1 MESVVF
7 RNQFH
12 KWKTTCDQLNF
23 HLRKHRTETKHDE
36 KRKSEYQ
43 KILQDEQQNSL
54 SQQWRTNS
62 EGSWTSTD
70 YKLLIKITDQI
81 WEKERPSPHHE
92 VLHRGKIGATPTDS
106 VIRFFRSPQAP
117 GAQSE
122 RSYRASRRSTAE
134 RHSTRRR
141 KLRHSWPPH
150 ETACVL
156 GIVFLSIPCFF
167 YKRVHAVVNCVL
179 ICAAAWNGA
188 QRYSFY
194 LLESYAQ
201 IVRKELEGYEKNE
214 WRSP

>member
-1 MESVVF
+1 MNLLDVWQRLCSSLNTIKVPLNSQLVSLLPEEMESVVF

-23 HLRKHRTETKHDE
+23 HLRKHTTETKYDE

-54 SQQWRTNS
+54 SQQWWTNS

-70 YKLLIKITDQI
+70 YKLLIKNTDQI
-81 WEKERPSPHHE
+81 WEKERPSPHQE

-122 RSYRASRRSTAE
+122 RSSRASRRSTY
-134 RHSTRRR
+134 
-141 KLRHSWPPH
+141 
-150 ETACVL
+150 
-156 GIVFLSIPCFF
+156 VFPNS
-167 YKRVHAVVNCVL
+167 
-179 ICAAAWNGA
+179 
-188 QRYSFY
+188 
-194 LLESYAQ
+194 
-201 IVRKELEGYEKNE
+201 ELERNFLF
-214 WRSP
+214 WLLTPTFFS